1 MTAPFRV
8 ASKGV
13 YADGGS
19 ITETRRQCKFVGLRP
34 INSFGLVEQAG
45 N

>member
-19 ITETRRQCKFVGLRP
+19 ITETRRQCKFVAV
-34 INSFGLVEQAG
+34 NASNV
-45 N
+45 